1 MDDVELTEDCEPL
14 IEDSSK
20 ASNGS
25 FNNRRII
32 TKKPRRCWGRRGLVV
47 GASVLGLG
55 TLLYLVYYWREMGFI
70 GLYRLPIDDILKKPA
85 NIISF
90 NQLMHKNFEFNIRGL
105 DVMVFLHI
113 QKTGGTTFGKHLV
126 QDLDLDRDCE
136 CRKNWKKGRRHP
148 KLHCDCFRP
157 GKGSLSWLFS
167 RYSTGWKCGL
177 HPDWTELTGC
187 VDTYLKG
194 EEGGSDPHRY
204 FYFTILREPT
214 ARYLSEFRHVQ
225 RGATWKTSTN
235 MCGGRVWADIIPRC
249 YKDEDWSDVE
259 IEEFMNC
266 PHNPAANRQTRMLAD
281 LELVDCHNKSAMEP
295 GRRNLILLESAKAN
309 LEKMAYFALTEQ
321 QRLSQYIFQQTFNIQ
336 FKTSLEQ
343 INATRSSSTQAELDS
358 AVLARIREI
367 NSLDVQLYSF
377 AQQLLAKRLNILKE
391 QDESFEE
398 NMSKIKD
405 GLDLDDD
412 DDDEE
417 Y

>member
-1 MDDVELTEDCEPL
+1 
-14 IEDSSK
+14 
-20 ASNGS
+20 
-25 FNNRRII
+25 
-32 TKKPRRCWGRRGLVV
+32 
-47 GASVLGLG
+47 
-55 TLLYLVYYWREMGFI
+55 
-70 GLYRLPIDDILKKPA
+70 
-85 NIISF
+85 
-90 NQLMHKNFEFNIRGL
+90 
-105 DVMVFLHI
+105 
-113 QKTGGTTFGKHLV
+113 
-126 QDLDLDRDCE
+126 
-136 CRKNWKKGRRHP
+136 
-148 KLHCDCFRP
+148 
-157 GKGSLSWLFS
+157 
-167 RYSTGWKCGL
+167 
-177 HPDWTELTGC
+177 
-187 VDTYLKG
+187 
-194 EEGGSDPHRY
+194 
-204 FYFTILREPT
+204 
-214 ARYLSEFRHVQ
+214 
-225 RGATWKTSTN
+225 
-235 MCGGRVWADIIPRC
+235 
-249 YKDEDWSDVE
+249 
-259 IEEFMNC
+259 MNC